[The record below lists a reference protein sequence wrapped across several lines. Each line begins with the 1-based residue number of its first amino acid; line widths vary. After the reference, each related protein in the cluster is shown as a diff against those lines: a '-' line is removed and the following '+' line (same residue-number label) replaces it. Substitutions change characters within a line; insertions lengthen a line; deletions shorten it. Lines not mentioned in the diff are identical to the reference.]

1 MTQASIRLQANN
13 QPNKYVTSFISGGIA
28 GIFSKSLVAPFER
41 VKILF
46 QTSTKKFTYRAAFHE
61 GLHICKTEGF
71 WALWKGNGAT
81 AIRVFPYSA
90 AQFVA
95 FDYFQAAMMRSEA
108 TSIQRNIINFICG
121 SLAGVC
127 ATALTYP
134 AELIRTRMAIEKNLH
149 IGRSMVKTTKYIFQK
164 EGVGAFYHGMYPS
177 LMGII
182 PCHGTGFLIFHY
194 LRNKTKEVYPDWH
207 DSKVS
212 DFTFG
217 AVAGFSAQ
225 FISCPLDV
233 IRKKM
238 QVQNLLYHQ
247 GEIQRMMSISE
258 WGKHIVKTEG
268 FRGLFKGFT
277 MHFVKAPLAN
287 GTCFLIKNILHK
299 KIDPS
304 YGL

>member
-134 AELIRTRMAIEKNLH
+134 AELIRTRMAIEKKSPYWTIYDQNNEIHLSKR
-149 IGRSMVKTTKYIFQK
+149 RSW
-164 EGVGAFYHGMYPS
+164 S
-177 LMGII
+177 LLSRNVPFIDRNYTLPWNWI
-182 PCHGTGFLIFHY
+182 SY
-194 LRNKTKEVYPDWH
+194 L
-207 DSKVS
+207 S
-212 DFTFG
+212 
-217 AVAGFSAQ
+217 
-225 FISCPLDV
+225 
-233 IRKKM
+233 
-238 QVQNLLYHQ
+238 
-247 GEIQRMMSISE
+247 
-258 WGKHIVKTEG
+258 
-268 FRGLFKGFT
+268 LFEK
-277 MHFVKAPLAN
+277 
-287 GTCFLIKNILHK
+287 
-299 KIDPS
+299 
-304 YGL
+304 

>member
-1 MTQASIRLQANN
+1 
-13 QPNKYVTSFISGGIA
+13 
-28 GIFSKSLVAPFER
+28 
-41 VKILF
+41 
-46 QTSTKKFTYRAAFHE
+46 
-61 GLHICKTEGF
+61 
-71 WALWKGNGAT
+71 
-81 AIRVFPYSA
+81 
-90 AQFVA
+90 
-95 FDYFQAAMMRSEA
+95 
-108 TSIQRNIINFICG
+108 
-121 SLAGVC
+121 
-127 ATALTYP
+127 
-134 AELIRTRMAIEKNLH
+134 
-149 IGRSMVKTTKYIFQK
+149 
-164 EGVGAFYHGMYPS
+164 
-177 LMGII
+177 
-182 PCHGTGFLIFHY
+182 

-225 FISCPLDV
+225 FSLSFFLFENLNNFLVSCPLDV